1 MTNDDLNNFI
11 AAARDKLKADGK
23 WQDVDEAALEM
34 LRINLDLMIKSKA
47 SIDADGLFTVGER
60 GHIVANPAVKMF
72 KDFQTKAVAIMQD
85 YGLTALSRK
94 KLDRGD
100 PPKEEPSPLEE
111 FLKNANR

>member
-1 MTNDDLNNFI
+1 MTNEQLEDYM
-11 AAARDKLKADGK
+11 AAVRAKLEAAGK
-23 WQDVDEAALEM
+23 WEDVDIAALEM
-34 LRINLDLMIKSKA
+34 LRLNLDLMNQAKET
-47 SIDADGLFTVGER
+47 IDEEGLFLLSDR
-60 GHIVANPAVKMF
+60 GNKAAHPAVRMF
-72 KDFQTKAVAIMQD
+72 KEFQGKAVEIMKD